1 MCFACGKYIISFILY
16 RFKGKLIQSNFPYRI
31 RLDDTLWDDSMKYT
45 WTGLLQNY
53 NVRLNG
59 RGCVAFACILSDA
72 AFGYDTP
79 AVQIDAPSSD
89 SIRIGDIIRINND
102 THSAMVIGTDGD
114 EFTLAEGNVGIA
126 YNGSFVSVV
135 RWNRKTSKTIAIDYV
150 WTRW

>member
-1 MCFACGKYIISFILY
+1 MKSQI
-16 RFKGKLIQSNFPYRI
+16 P
-31 RLDDTLWDDSMKYT
+31 DDTLWDDSMKYT

-135 RWNRKTSKTIAIDYV
+135 RWNRKISKTIAIDYV